1 MAIND
6 LERTGSLKLS
16 DFLSCF
22 DDLKVAT
29 LCEAD
34 MKMLFLCCDRN
45 NSGIVNTQEFFDD
58 FVGLLNPTR
67 AKLVEDTHK
76 KLDAISEYKLSL
88 DDLKRRYDPRQHPD
102 VLARF

>member
-34 MKMLFLCCDRN
+34 IKMLFLCCDRN

-67 AKLVEDTHK
+67 AKLVEDTYK